1 MFAAAFGFGQI
12 GDVASKVACGNGFAG
27 KEPVELGEGVF
38 VLQIGVFE
46 VAQFVLQDGV
56 EVGFGAAV
64 DDDDFFKIGED
75 GYACLRVPAVF
86 GGLEV
91 AVAVLAQG

>member
-1 MFAAAFGFGQI
+1 
-12 GDVASKVACGNGFAG
+12 
-27 KEPVELGEGVF
+27 
-38 VLQIGVFE
+38 
-46 VAQFVLQDGV
+46 LQDGV
-56 EVGFGAAV
+56 KVGLGAAV
-64 DDDDFFKIGED
+64 DDDDFFKVGEQ